1 MSDDREVDF
10 HFQNYP
16 AEGENAVIQEVLFG
30 PPSTKFTL
38 LIEVD
43 IETEELSVVIGNG
56 PPNALVP
63 QLIPEV
69 LGNVADII
77 AGLEDA
83 LDTEN

>member
-16 AEGENAVIQEVLFG
+16 AEGNTTGIETITFG
-30 PPSTKFTL
+30 PPSTKFAL

-43 IETEELSVVIGNG
+43 IETEELSVIIGNG
-56 PPNALVP
+56 PPNALVS

-69 LGNVADII
+69 LGNVAEII